1 MRLDQYIS
9 NKLALSRN
17 RAQFLIDE
25 KLVKVNSKIISKASH
40 QVEENDIVE
49 VIDDKKI
56 EYVARSA
63 IKIEKFLDLL
73 EDGIIWFDCL
83 DIWASTWWF
92 TQILLSKWVNSVQT
106 IDVGTSQLHEKI
118 KSDSRVKCTENTDIR
133 NYKTADNYDLIVA
146 DLSFISLH
154 KILDKLKELSSKNT
168 AIILLFKPQFE
179 VGRINLKKTWVPKDD
194 KIVIASLDKFKLA
207 CKNIGFRITKIAES
221 ELKWEAWNKEFFIY
235 MKLADTWE

>member
-73 EDGIIWFDCL
+73 EDGII
-83 DIWASTWWF
+83 
-92 TQILLSKWVNSVQT
+92 
-106 IDVGTSQLHEKI
+106 
-118 KSDSRVKCTENTDIR
+118 
-133 NYKTADNYDLIVA
+133 
-146 DLSFISLH
+146 
-154 KILDKLKELSSKNT
+154 
-168 AIILLFKPQFE
+168 
-179 VGRINLKKTWVPKDD
+179 
-194 KIVIASLDKFKLA
+194 
-207 CKNIGFRITKIAES
+207 
-221 ELKWEAWNKEFFIY
+221 
-235 MKLADTWE
+235 